1 VKSRG
6 IQVGERE
13 DLELARP
20 MAVHLA
26 TENLASKKPTSL
38 PVSTSTIGSRRPA
51 FVFLRVNAET

>member
-38 PVSTSTIGSRRPA
+38 PVSTSTIDSGQPSSSC
-51 FVFLRVNAET
+51 V